1 MKKKLYDNYDYEEAY
16 QKQIANL
23 EEWELERLM
32 KDGKVECL
40 YRTTTTKSENIK
52 SGTVLLEAQVYPSFK
67 DKKDMPVTKKKR
79 ETRPSQKNLNDKN
92 ARRYLIRLANI
103 NFGKGD
109 IWATFGWNDDCLHCP
124 VTAENLRLLQPGNII
139 TKGDNKQEAAVI
151 RGDQAEEESTL
162 VNEITRNGFFLPV
175 YLGDRLTGP
184 QFNFNG
190 TVEAA
195 MHYMIGRME
204 QIPLLQIGATTGDT
218 TKVQFQATYKNV
230 LEYFT
235 KLAKFAEIGFRI
247 VPDFKKKTMTFET
260 YKGVDRTQAQGENP
274 RVIFSESYDNLNQAK
289 HNYSDATYKTK
300 VIVGG
305 AGDGLDRIFVTVGGG
320 TGFDLREVFLDAKD
334 INKEALTNAEYLE
347 ALKTRGQEFLNEN
360 KIFENFEAEAEADVN
375 FTYGK
380 DYDLGDVVTVKKKK
394 WNTAQNLRITELC
407 EVYEYGG
414 MYVVPTFGDALPT
427 TIKWDE

>member
-1 MKKKLYDNYDYEEAY
+1 MEIHVYDRNLKRLGHIENHTSLQWHRKYYE
-16 QKQIANL
+16 
-23 EEWELERLM
+23 
-32 KDGKVECL
+32 C
-40 YRTTTTKSENIK
+40 
-52 SGTVLLEAQVYPSFK
+52 GTFE
-67 DKKDMPVTKKKR
+67 
-79 ETRPSQKNLNDKN
+79 
-92 ARRYLIRLANI
+92 
-103 NFGKGD
+103 
-109 IWATFGWNDDCLHCP
+109 LHCP
-124 VTAENLRLLQPGNII
+124 VTTENLRLLQPGNII
-139 TKGDNKQEAAVI
+139 TKGDNKKEAAVV
-151 RGDQAEEESTL
+151 RGDQTEEESTL
-162 VNEITRNGFFLPV
+162 VNEITRNGYFLPV

-195 MHYMIGRME
+195 MHFMIGRME
-204 QIPLLQIGATTGDT
+204 EIPLLQIGATTGDAT
-218 TKVQFQATYKNV
+218 NVQFQATYKNV

-260 YKGVDRTQAQGENP
+260 YKGVDRTQAQGKNP

-305 AGDGLDRIFVTVGGG
+305 AGDGLARTYVTVGGG

-334 INKEALTNAEYLE
+334 INKDELTDTEYLE
-347 ALKTRGQEFLNEN
+347 ALRTRGQEYLNEN
-360 KIFENFEAEAEADVN
+360 KVFENFEAEAEADVN
-375 FTYGK
+375 FIYGK